1 MTGYRMFSKYHLIR
15 ETTKQEK
22 SPTGMMVKLW
32 SKVKSDFLNNKMTAQ
47 VCSCEEA

>member
-32 SKVKSDFLNNKMTAQ
+32 SKVKSDLKQQNDSTGVFL
-47 VCSCEEA
+47 